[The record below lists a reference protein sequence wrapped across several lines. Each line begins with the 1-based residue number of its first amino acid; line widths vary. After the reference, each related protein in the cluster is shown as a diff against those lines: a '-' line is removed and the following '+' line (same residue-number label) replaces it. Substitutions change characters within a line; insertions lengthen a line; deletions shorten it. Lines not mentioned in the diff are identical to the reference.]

1 MMTSSILKGPQ
12 SFWALSAPSF
22 LAGLLA
28 LSLPAQAEGMR
39 QLLWGDTHVHTSYSV
54 DAYLF
59 GNRTVDPDT
68 AYRFARGLPV
78 INPGNGARVQLDRP
92 LDFMVVSDH
101 AEALNVIQRL
111 EQDDATLP
119 TTKFAERYGDA
130 IRDGQGIDAYRAL
143 TRSIREETQEDIF
156 TELQSEPVLAPA
168 WKDVIEAADR
178 HNAPGVFTALI
189 GWEWTAA
196 PGAANLH
203 RVVMTDS
210 GASQALDFLPF
221 SALDSQKP
229 EDLWAFL
236 ERTSDRL
243 DIRFVAIPHNSNL
256 SQGMMFSREDSTGNP
271 LSADYAQTRMRWEPV
286 VEVTQFKGDSETHPL
301 LSPTDE
307 FADFETYTFLIS
319 GGGKDAG
326 TEVPEGNY
334 IRPALRRG
342 LEVQSRIGD
351 NPYQFGLIGS
361 TDTHIGLSS
370 VDENDFQGK
379 LAFQATPQA
388 RWERKQTHGDTRP
401 TGWDMGAQGRA
412 AVWAEEN
419 TREAIIDA
427 FQRREVYATTGPRI
441 LLRVYA
447 GPALSA
453 EMLTQADWPAAAA
466 RHGVPM
472 GGEMTE
478 SADPPLFLIQA
489 ARDSHSGAL
498 DRIQVVKGWVDDA
511 GQTHERIFD
520 VAASDGRQ
528 PDGQGSAL
536 PPVPSTVEHETA
548 TYTDEYGSDEL
559 TAAWRDP
566 AFNPAER
573 AFYYVRVLEV
583 PTPRAPL
590 YDQVALQKKL
600 PGSVTLELQ
609 ERAYS
614 SPIWYTPLTP

>member
-1 MMTSSILKGPQ
+1 MMTSCISKVSQ
-12 SFWALSAPSF
+12 SFWSPAVLSF
-22 LAGLLA
+22 LVGLLA
-28 LSLPAQAEGMR
+28 ISLPAQAEDER

-68 AYRFARGLPV
+68 AYRFAKGLPV
-78 INPGNGARVQLDRP
+78 INPGNGARVKLAEP

-101 AEALNVIQRL
+101 AEALNVLQRL
-111 EQDDATLP
+111 EQDDATLLA
-119 TTKFAERYGDA
+119 TKFAKQYSDTV
-130 IRDGQGIDAYRAL
+130 RDGEGIAAYRDL
-143 TRSIREETQEDIF
+143 TRSIREEEPQDIF
-156 TELQSEPVLAPA
+156 TELQSEAVLAPA
-168 WKDVIEAADR
+168 WKDTIEAADR
-178 HNAPGVFTALI
+178 HNEPGIFTALI
-189 GWEWTAA
+189 GWEWTAS

-203 RVVMTDS
+203 RVVMTDTD
-210 GASQALDFLPF
+210 ARKAIDFLPF

-256 SQGMMFSREDSTGNP
+256 SQGRMFSLEDSAGNP

-286 VEVTQFKGDSETHPL
+286 VEVTQVKGDSETHPT

-307 FADFETYTFLIS
+307 FADFETYKFLIS
-319 GGGKDAG
+319 GGGKDTG
-326 TEVPEGNY
+326 TEAPEGNY
-334 IRPALRRG
+334 IRSALRRG
-342 LEVQSRIGD
+342 MEVEAQTGT

-379 LAFQATPQA
+379 LAFQSTPQE
-388 RWERKQTHGDTRP
+388 RWERKQTHGNTRP

-453 EMLTQADWPAAAA
+453 DMLTQADWPTAAAQ
-466 RHGVPM
+466 HGVPM

-478 SADPPLFLIQA
+478 SPETPLLLIQA
-489 ARDSHSGAL
+489 ARDPRSGAL
-498 DRIQVVKGWVDDA
+498 DRIQVVKGWVDNN
-511 GQTHERIFD
+511 GMTHERVFD
-520 VAASDGRQ
+520 VAASNGRQ
-528 PDGQGSAL
+528 PDEEGNTL
-536 PPVPSTVEHETA
+536 PPVPSTVNHETA
-548 TYTDEYGSDEL
+548 TYTDEYGADEL

-566 AFNPAER
+566 TFDPAQR

-600 PGSVTLELQ
+600 PESVTLELQ

-614 SPIWYTPLTP
+614 SPIWYTPLEP